1 MNGAADRELAERV
14 LGHPVTVTIPA
25 GAGWPLV
32 AGSTA
37 GDPLRGRAAWLDPD
51 GTVLARIAA
60 PGGTPSRGRPVV
72 ASALS
77 VDLPDGRRDQIV
89 LALAS
94 AEAGAVRAEVA
105 GDAGDQPA
113 QVEVADGGLALI
125 RIDPDTSC
133 IAVDALD
140 RTGEPI
146 GRLARAGIGEL
157 RLEGGRLA
165 GRLGA
170 SHGMAAG
177 LGAGRWVRDLE
188 DAALEAG
195 YRPVLPGW
203 IPPGLEAGPPWVEP
217 EVAYPSAPPAVV
229 SVWRG
234 EGSTRVL
241 LRQTPAPLA
250 QPEHVGPRARA
261 VEIGPGTGVLRAR
274 GIVLLVWETPER
286 AFGLQ
291 VRGLSGGVE
300 AALRIA
306 RSVP

>member
-1 MNGAADRELAERV
+1 M
-14 LGHPVTVTIPA
+14 
-25 GAGWPLV
+25 
-32 AGSTA
+32 
-37 GDPLRGRAAWLDPD
+37 
-51 GTVLARIAA
+51 
-60 PGGTPSRGRPVV
+60 SR
-72 ASALS
+72 
-77 VDLPDGRRDQIV
+77 
-89 LALAS
+89 
-94 AEAGAVRAEVA
+94 
-105 GDAGDQPA
+105 
-113 QVEVADGGLALI
+113 
-125 RIDPDTSC
+125 
-133 IAVDALD
+133 
-140 RTGEPI
+140 
-146 GRLARAGIGEL
+146 
-157 RLEGGRLA
+157 GRLA